1 VLIVVISAVAAI
13 RVSDTSA
20 ERGDIIAVLLIAI
33 AASLAVSAA
42 LVHAA
47 LHPVRAVEETARR
60 IWGGD
65 LGARVPESPLADEDA
80 RRVAK
85 TLNLLLEGLVSDRQ
99 RMRRLAREVIEAGD
113 RERAR
118 IARELHDSTAQ
129 TLAALTMQVSALSRS
144 GVDARCAEQLGYIR
158 ELAGSALEEVRSMS
172 HSLHPRVLDDM
183 GLPAALEALA
193 RTVRTHDAV
202 DVHVASEGDANLLP
216 VPVRSVLYRVAQ
228 EALGNAVR
236 HARPATVNMSLT
248 SKDSQATLQVSDDG
262 VGFDIRS
269 ARDRRAGI
277 GLHTMEERL
286 ALVDGKLTIE
296 SSPGHGTTV
305 RAVVPIS
312 TIGDGDG

>member
-1 VLIVVISAVAAI
+1 
-13 RVSDTSA
+13 
-20 ERGDIIAVLLIAI
+20 
-33 AASLAVSAA
+33 
-42 LVHAA
+42 
-47 LHPVRAVEETARR
+47 
-60 IWGGD
+60 
-65 LGARVPESPLADEDA
+65 
-80 RRVAK
+80 
-85 TLNLLLEGLVSDRQ
+85 
-99 RMRRLAREVIEAGD
+99 
-113 RERAR
+113 
-118 IARELHDSTAQ
+118 
-129 TLAALTMQVSALSRS
+129 
-144 GVDARCAEQLGYIR
+144 
-158 ELAGSALEEVRSMS
+158 
-172 HSLHPRVLDDM
+172 
-183 GLPAALEALA
+183 
-193 RTVRTHDAV
+193 VRTHDAV